1 MKMNKKAQATAMLF
15 TLITI
20 SLVLVMVIAAFLFFF
35 NSVDSALSGNQF
47 AGQVNMSEAN
57 ENTIG
62 KMNDA
67 FLNSSD
73 LIGIFFLFGV
83 VLAIM
88 INGFLTRNS
97 TPKLFFMIDFIIII
111 FAYILAVYV
120 SNAYESILTAI
131 PFTNLIASN
140 LNNTS
145 RFVLFL
151 PIITV
156 VTGFIA
162 MILTY
167 AGIPRTR
174 AEAEVAGF

>member
-1 MKMNKKAQATAMLF
+1 MNRKGQATTMLF
-15 TLITI
+15 TLLAI
-20 SLVLVMVIAAFLFFF
+20 SLVLVLVISSFLFFF
-35 NSVDSALSGNQF
+35 GAVDNALSGNQF

-62 KMNDA
+62 AMNDA
-67 FLNSSD
+67 FLSSAD

-88 INGFLTRNS
+88 INGFLTRDS

-111 FAYILAVYV
+111 FAYILSIYI
-120 SNAYESILTAI
+120 SNAYESILAAI
-131 PFTNLIASN
+131 PFTSLIASN
-140 LNNTS
+140 LGNSS
-145 RFVLFL
+145 RFILFL
-151 PIITV
+151 PTITV

-162 MILTY
+162 MLLTY